1 MASTPSGPKLDR
13 RAFLQV
19 SAVAGGGLLIGLY
32 TPDLAAQAPGG
43 PPAASLAPNTYITVN
58 PDNTFTIIAK
68 NPETGQGIKT
78 ALPQIIADEFD
89 VDWAQVTIK
98 QADLD
103 PKYGAQIEGGSRA
116 IPSNYHT
123 HRVVGAGGRLM
134 MLAAAA
140 QQWGVPQ
147 SELTTAGGVVTHAA
161 TKRTATY
168 ASLSPAVASLP
179 VPETAAIEAALKKP
193 ADFKI
198 IGKRIRG
205 ADNLDIVTGR
215 PAFSIDVAFP
225 GMLHAVLV
233 KCDVFGGKVLSA
245 NLDEIKKL
253 PGIRHAFIVEPAG
266 QGNNSLASGVAIVA
280 DSWWVANDARTS
292 LKVVWDEGAV
302 ATQSS
307 AGYLAQARELAKA
320 AAAAPA
326 PTPPPPPPP
335 QTPGGPPR
343 GPAGPPMAV
352 IGDFDA
358 AFKTAAKTIEA
369 EYFFPLL
376 SHAPLEPQNSTAHFK
391 DGKLEI
397 WSPSQIPSKAHP
409 ALGAGIPPENIT
421 FHLVRAGGGFGRRL
435 VSEYDIEVA
444 RIARTVTEERAAA
457 GLPSVPVKLLW
468 TREDDLAHDQY
479 RPTGFHFF
487 KAGLDASG
495 KLIAYRDFVA
505 STNSVVP
512 ANEFPRGFVE
522 NVLVHSANVTPFGI
536 PVGALRAPPTNGIS
550 FVKQGFIDEVAVAA
564 GKDPIQY
571 RIDLLNNPVGAGA
584 VGGFNPAR
592 ARGVLEAV
600 RDMSAWNSR
609 GSLPKGTGKGVA
621 FQYAHAGYVAYV
633 VEVSVDAKKAIK
645 INRAWC
651 AVDIGRQI
659 VNPMHSENLVHG
671 GLIEGMSHMMSWAIT
686 IDKGRV
692 VQKNF
697 HEYQPARMPHAP
709 ESIEVKF
716 LQTDFDPTGLGEPS
730 LPPAI
735 PAITNAIFAAT
746 GVRIRSVPLD
756 KQGYSWT

>member
-1 MASTPSGPKLDR
+1 MAGTLKTPRLDR
-13 RAFLQV
+13 REFLQV

-32 TPDLAAQAPGG
+32 APDALAQGRGGGPGG
-43 PPAASLAPNTYITVN
+43 GSAASLAPNTYITVH

-78 ALPQIIADEFD
+78 ALPMIIADEFD
-89 VDWAQVTIK
+89 VEWAQVKIQ

-103 PKYGAQIEGGSRA
+103 PKYGGQIEGGSRA
-116 IPSNYHT
+116 IPSNYQNM
-123 HRVVGAGGRLM
+123 RLVGAGGRLL

-140 QQWGVPQ
+140 QQWTVPQ

-168 ASLSPAVASLP
+168 ASLSSRVASLP
-179 VPETAAIEAALKKP
+179 VPETAAIEAALKNP
-193 ADFKI
+193 RDFKI

-205 ADNLDIVTGR
+205 VDNLDIVTGR
-215 PAFSIDVAFP
+215 PVFSIDVSFP
-225 GMLHAVLV
+225 NMLHAVLV
-233 KCDVFGGKVLSA
+233 KCDVFGGKAVSA

-253 PGIRHAFIVEPAG
+253 PGIKHAFIVEPATG
-266 QGNNSLASGVAIVA
+266 QGNNSLVSGVAIVA
-280 DSWWVANDARTS
+280 DSWWLANDARSS
-292 LKVVWDEGAV
+292 LKVTWDEGAV
-302 ATQSS
+302 AAQSS
-307 AGYLAQARELAKA
+307 ERYLAQARELAAKPITA
-320 AAAAPA
+320 PPPAPA
-326 PTPPPPPPP
+326 PAPGGGRG
-335 QTPGGPPR
+335 GGPP
-343 GPAGPPMAV
+343 GAV
-352 IGDFDA
+352 IGDVEA

-376 SHAPLEPQNSTAHFK
+376 SHAPLEPQNSTAHFH

-397 WSPSQIPSKAHP
+397 WSPSQIPSKQHP

-444 RIARTVTEERAAA
+444 RIAKVVTEERAAA

-468 TREDDLAHDQY
+468 SREDDLAHDQY
-479 RPTGFHFF
+479 RPTGYHFF
-487 KAGLDASG
+487 KAGLDANG
-495 KLIAYRDFVA
+495 KLIAYRDFVP

-522 NVLVHSANVTPFGI
+522 NVLITSENVTPFGI

-550 FVKQGFIDEVAVAA
+550 FVKQSFIDEVAIAA
-564 GKDPIQY
+564 GKDPLQY
-571 RIDLLNNPVGAGA
+571 RLDLLNNPVGAGA
-584 VGGFNPAR
+584 TGGFNPAR

-600 RDMSAWNSR
+600 REMSAWDRR

-621 FQYAHAGYVAYV
+621 FQFAHSGYVAYV
-633 VEVSVDAKKAIK
+633 VEASVDAKKAIK
-645 INRAWC
+645 VHRAWC

-659 VNPMHSENLVHG
+659 VNPSQSENLVHG
-671 GLIEGMSHMMSWAIT
+671 GFIEGMSHLMSWAIT

-697 HEYQPARMPHAP
+697 HQYQPTRMLHAP
-709 ESIEVKF
+709 ASIEVRF

-730 LPPAI
+730 LPPAV

-746 GVRIRSVPLD
+746 GVRIRSLPLEN
-756 KQGYSWT
+756 QGYRWT